1 MDNYFFVHVVYCMKI
16 NANMQNDSL
25 MDDVFTICER

>member
-1 MDNYFFVHVVYCMKI
+1 MDNYFFVLVVHYMEI

>member
-1 MDNYFFVHVVYCMKI
+1 MDNYFFVHVVHYMEI

>member
-1 MDNYFFVHVVYCMKI
+1 MDNYFFVHVAHCMGI